1 MRPSEI
7 ANAIKPFVLGWIK
20 DVSSNSGS
28 SGGAGT
34 GVAVHDFLGPYHT
47 RPSLSA
53 GQFLASPAAATGLP
67 DFRSI
72 ALSDIQSVADTRYAL
87 AGRLINAGGGLTGGG
102 ALTAD
107 VTIDVGAGTGI
118 TVGADA
124 VNVNQGFAFSWSASH
139 AFGAGLTVSGANTI
153 TFGGDVTLSRSTA
166 DLLALG
172 ANDSIGTASF
182 TSGFAGSGWRVNY
195 AVATGYSAEVDNLVV
210 RQQMRVY
217 ELLIQKIRSGNGSY
231 LFAPGG
237 KVSAVTG
244 GPTYTLTF
252 DTDHGLASNG
262 TTQKDLVRA
271 QKFDLGLG
279 GVYTSVLQIE
289 SIISTTQLTAT
300 VISGAVPAV
309 GYEYVRFGN
318 TGDTN
323 RQGGVYVTADDTNAP
338 YIDVF
343 DGVTS
348 SADWQSTTK
357 TKVRLGKL
365 NGITDALFGA
375 LTGYGLY
382 TQSGYFTGGIRAT
395 SGRIDGV
402 LDIGTG
408 GGIFQGTG
416 TFATPT
422 TGLKIWNDGG
432 VGRMGGWSAGAPQ
445 WSINTSGQFVAGT
458 VSYSGGYGS
467 AQTDD
472 RLRISASGVRFGV
485 LPFVDNGHT
494 IKHIEWANGI
504 TYVGKATGPLPYFNT
519 YLDEPFESGVFQ
531 TSWAYWDTHARWALN
546 GAEIELISDVK
557 SSLGVREEYIIMRG
571 ARVRLETALAATS
584 GILVGTATGAG
595 AGDIYASGVAQLGST
610 ANSYAPNVASNLLL
624 NSSGTSS
631 ITFHD
636 SGDTF
641 GHLTFSAAEGFRI
654 GGDWTGFGAKGVSI
668 GAATGAGPGQL
679 KTSGGANIG
688 DTINGTV
695 DGGIQLGRASTSEPF
710 VQFANNSGTN
720 KLGQMR
726 GVNGGGLRFTNGDA
740 SVQWAT
746 FDSSGNFGVDG
757 NLTGSSW
764 SAATYDASWLTSVT
778 AGSPQA
784 LSSKKFGD
792 VVFVRGRVRRTGTGQ
807 TIGTLVSGHRPSG
820 SIYRAAVSHDGSG
833 NYASVILRVQSSGV
847 ITIEPTPGTNP
858 VDIDCSMVFS
868 VNS

>member
-7 ANAIKPFVLGWIK
+7 ANAIKPFVLSWIK
-20 DVSSNSGS
+20 DVSGNNGA

-34 GVAVHDFLGPYHT
+34 GVAVHDFLGPYHN
-47 RPSLSA
+47 RPSLTA

-107 VTIDVGAGTGI
+107 VTLNVGAGTGI
-118 TVGADA
+118 TVGADV
-124 VNVNQGFAFSWSASH
+124 VNVNEGHAFSWSASH
-139 AFGAGLTVSGANTI
+139 TFGAGLTVSGANTI

-237 KVSAVTG
+237 KVSAVSG

-300 VISGAVPAV
+300 VISGAAPAL

-343 DGVTS
+343 DGVAS

-402 LDIGTG
+402 LDIGTS
-408 GGIFQGTG
+408 GGIYQGTG
-416 TFATPT
+416 SFATPT

-432 VGRMGGWSAGAPQ
+432 VGRMGGWSGGAQQ

-472 RLRISASGVRFGV
+472 RLRISASGARFGV

-504 TYVGKATGPLPYFNT
+504 TYVGKSTGPMPYFNT
-519 YLDEPFESGVFQ
+519 YIDEPYESGAFQ
-531 TSWAYWDTHARWALN
+531 TSWAYWDTHARWALS

-571 ARVRLETALAATS
+571 LRVNIESALNIGTSTAASTGEVRGKNSADALLGWVLDSGSTTAQVASLYFADRGTTKWALGKNAANNLLITES
-584 GILVGTATGAG
+584 GVSDRMTFAAGGTITATGLMRVSRNSQAFDLVGTDHVYMGWYPDGDGGGRKAYMGFASSGDNNLSIINEISGSDVVIAPTGT
-595 AGDIYASGVAQLGST
+595 ASVLLGS
-610 ANSYAPNVASNLLL
+610 ASTHTVGI
-624 NSSGTSS
+624 GTSS
-631 ITFHD
+631 PAQKVHILD
-636 SGDTF
+636 SGAGWVCF
-641 GHLTFSAAEGFRI
+641 QFSGLTTATL
-654 GGDWTGFGAKGVSI
+654 DVGV
-668 GAATGAGPGQL
+668 A
-679 KTSGGANIG
+679 
-688 DTINGTV
+688 
-695 DGGIQLGRASTSEPF
+695 ASTTGIASAYGGVKCGNGP
-710 VQFANNSGTN
+710 VFAFASGACAPTSSN
-720 KLGQMR
+720 ATIASLNAGAD
-726 GVNGGGLRFTNGDA
+726 VLRIQTDA
-740 SVQWAT
+740 SRNIQIT
-746 FDSSGNFGVDG
+746 RP
-757 NLTGSSW
+757 TGS
-764 SAATYDASWLTSVT
+764 ATWDGVLW
-778 AGSPQA
+778 
-784 LSSKKFGD
+784 
-792 VVFVRGRVRRTGTGQ
+792 
-807 TIGTLVSGHRPSG
+807 IH
-820 SIYRAAVSHDGSG
+820 YR
-833 NYASVILRVQSSGV
+833 
-847 ITIEPTPGTNP
+847 
-858 VDIDCSMVFS
+858 
-868 VNS
+868 